1 MHRVIAVALVVL
13 ALALGL
19 VVVRTWY
26 ASRDEWQAA
35 ETLVAQYNRL
45 PRVTAASR
53 EEGRDR
59 RAELLRDAIIRY
71 REAALWYLPAN
82 PYVRR
87 SIERLLL
94 IGQRA
99 EQAADDRLALYAYRA
114 ARSAVLG
121 TRTFFVNDEE
131 GLQRAD
137 VGIARVSAR
146 IERPAPPGEEAVPS
160 AERERRQLA
169 LLAPQQGPDP
179 WLALLAAAGLL
190 LWIGGVVG
198 FALRGLDEHCRVL
211 TVPALWAAGVIVC
224 GLAAWVAGL
233 ALA

>member
-131 GLQRAD
+131 GRGCRRASSGPRRRGRRRCP
-137 VGIARVSAR
+137 VRSASGGSWRCSRRSRVPIRGSR
-146 IERPAPPGEEAVPS
+146 CSRPRACCSGS
-160 AERERRQLA
+160 
-169 LLAPQQGPDP
+169 
-179 WLALLAAAGLL
+179 
-190 LWIGGVVG
+190 
-198 FALRGLDEHCRVL
+198 
-211 TVPALWAAGVIVC
+211 
-224 GLAAWVAGL
+224 AAWSASRCGGWTSTAGCSRSRPCGRR
-233 ALA
+233 A